1 MLYNSVTAMELE
13 IKDINIKNL
22 VTGDKQARI
31 ILQTTSP
38 KQIEVL
44 KELATI
50 QFIKVTFEN
59 VKD

>member
-1 MLYNSVTAMELE
+1 MELE
-13 IKDINIKNL
+13 VKDINIKNL

-31 ILQTTSP
+31 VLQTTSP
-38 KQIEVL
+38 DQIEVI

-59 VKD
+59 AQNFPNR